1 VVALSGLK
9 ARFAAARVV
18 VVAGHDSA
26 LVDAI
31 RRMGVA
37 NIFHVGCM
45 EDAQARCTAGGADAC
60 IVVLPRTV
68 PDERP
73 AWTAATEAPGRGR
86 VPALLI
92 AEVVTPY
99 VRQAARQAGYDAAIP
114 LGLPP
119 RMLYRC
125 VGALLQAS
133 RRVKATRGGP
143 TGAARHPAV
152 RFGLGVHGSDLA
164 GTGKPRLQ

>member
-1 VVALSGLK
+1 MALSGLR
-9 ARFAAARVV
+9 ARFAAARVI
-18 VVAGHDSA
+18 VVAGQESV

-37 NIFHVGCM
+37 NIFHVGCL
-45 EDAQARCTAGGADAC
+45 EDAQARFESGGADAC
-60 IVVLPRTV
+60 IVVLPRAV

-73 AWTAATEAPGRGR
+73 AWTAATAAPGRGR
-86 VPALLI
+86 FPALLI
-92 AEVVTPY
+92 AEVVTPH
-99 VRQAARQAGYDAAIP
+99 VRQAARHAGYEAAIP

-125 VGALLQAS
+125 IGALLQAS
-133 RRVKATRGGP
+133 RRVKATRGGL
-143 TGAARHPAV
+143 TRAARHPAV
-152 RFGLGVHGSDLA
+152 RFGIGALGCDPA